1 MTWFQNPML
10 FTFFTRQN
18 FGKKIA
24 IAISKQTTIERRG
37 QLFLLKIAQQLCA
50 ICFLGADRSP
60 FYIYIYNNNIYN
72 KTLPALLYIWI
83 HTCIYN
89 HRNQVTSCRDI
100 EQGGSKQSETGRS
113 AMAQQQAWRVSQSG
127 LALALLLALLA
138 AAMEHSL
145 AAAEYDLAK
154 SSAAEMDR
162 SRLPR
167 RRRRISV
174 RDRNAAR
181 SGCQEGG
188 GG

>member
-1 MTWFQNPML
+1 
-10 FTFFTRQN
+10 
-18 FGKKIA
+18 
-24 IAISKQTTIERRG
+24 
-37 QLFLLKIAQQLCA
+37 
-50 ICFLGADRSP
+50 
-60 FYIYIYNNNIYN
+60 
-72 KTLPALLYIWI
+72 
-83 HTCIYN
+83 
-89 HRNQVTSCRDI
+89 
-100 EQGGSKQSETGRS
+100 
-113 AMAQQQAWRVSQSG
+113 MAQQQAWRVSQSW